1 MADSLNE
8 ARAEAYLTLLLN
20 LLSKFGDNYAG
31 IANVSH
37 SEIDFVPTDDEGNGF
52 VQTNIVTPEGREFRI
67 EVEYVGEVAATAT
80 TREL

>member
-8 ARAEAYLTLLLN
+8 GRAAAYMTLLLN
-20 LLSKFGDNYAG
+20 LLSRFGDEYAG

-52 VQTNIVTPEGREFRI
+52 VQTHVVTPEGREFRI
-67 EVEYVGEVAATAT
+67 EIEYVGEVVAAT
-80 TREL
+80 REP